1 MIQIRVD
8 YSTPPTFLQAQ
19 TSPISV
25 FAEKTPA
32 LRKSVIGISLRAG
45 KSALSSL
52 AKNSALYFFLCHIR
66 NAKLK
71 FILHQIRKDFFGVSV
86 IISCAKIINAV

>member
-25 FAEKTPA
+25 FAEKTPV

-45 KSALSSL
+45 KSVLSSL

-71 FILHQIRKDFFGVSV
+71 FTVLIYNI
-86 IISCAKIINAV
+86 